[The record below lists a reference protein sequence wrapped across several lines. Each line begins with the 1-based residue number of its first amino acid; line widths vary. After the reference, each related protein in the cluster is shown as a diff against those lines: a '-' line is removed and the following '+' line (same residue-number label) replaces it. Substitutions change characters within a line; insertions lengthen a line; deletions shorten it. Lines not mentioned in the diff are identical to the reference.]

1 MRALRAPAV
10 LRIFLLG
17 SADFSAFS
25 ARLGCP

>member
-1 MRALRAPAV
+1 MRTLRAPAV
-10 LRIFLLG
+10 LRIFSRG